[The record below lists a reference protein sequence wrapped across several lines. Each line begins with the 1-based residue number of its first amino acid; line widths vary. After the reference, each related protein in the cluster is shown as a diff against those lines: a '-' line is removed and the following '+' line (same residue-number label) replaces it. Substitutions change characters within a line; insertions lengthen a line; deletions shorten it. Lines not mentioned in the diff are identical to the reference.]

1 MWLRA
6 TAPKRFSVKF
16 GKAIRRSARR
26 SSLGTAISR
35 AVTEALMQGLGN
47 YDRLKELIS
56 GGPRGASALR
66 SLASK
71 LSTSSATG
79 VIHPRP
85 PTIMLSGLARAA
97 SIFGNNV
104 HIICMLL
111 AAPVPVRLIMENTRS
126 PPSYAVK
133 NIETVANGSDLRAR
147 LYTLA
152 PGDMIPWH
160 FHSQITDWYF
170 CLGGCLRIEMRASP
184 AEELLA
190 ASKTYSIPPGTRRLR
205 SAPAATR
212 PRPRE
217 QRPG

>member
-1 MWLRA
+1 
-6 TAPKRFSVKF
+6 
-16 GKAIRRSARR
+16 
-26 SSLGTAISR
+26 
-35 AVTEALMQGLGN
+35 MQGLGN

-66 SLASK
+66 PLASK

-79 VIHPRP
+79 VFRPRP
-85 PTIMLSGLARAA
+85 PTITLSDLARAA
-97 SIFGNNV
+97 SSFANNV

-111 AAPVPVRLIMENTRS
+111 AAPMPVRLIMENTRS

-190 ASKTYSIPPGTRRLR
+190 AGETYSIPPGIAHRISNGGAVDDCRFLLL
-205 SAPAATR
+205 
-212 PRPRE
+212 
-217 QRPG
+217 QGVGIYDFNGVGD